1 MDVKLTSSIIP
12 YLDKET
18 IKEYS
23 SLKFY
28 SVNGELVK
36 MNPVIL
42 AALQSTL
49 VKSLN
54 SEDFEDYCVITEFSR
69 NELIEINEFIWTGK
83 CKLSV
88 ANNVFT
94 ALGIDLDYFG
104 KLSEIDIGASLK
116 LEVKEEVTDNDT
128 IMVSE

>member
-1 MDVKLTSSIIP
+1 M
-12 YLDKET
+12 
-18 IKEYS
+18 
-23 SLKFY
+23 
-28 SVNGELVK
+28 
-36 MNPVIL
+36 
-42 AALQSTL
+42 ATL
-49 VKSLN
+49 VKSLD
-54 SEDFEDYCVITEFSR
+54 SDDFEDYCVITEFS
-69 NELIEINEFIWTGK
+69 INEFIWTGK

-128 IMVSE
+128 IMQDNLDFLEDIPLKELQQPRVKRKYTKRQKSE